1 MYIFYPIFLL
11 VFTKF
16 IFSYGGK
23 NMENLLFQIFS
34 DDRFM
39 DLTLYQYGYERCLPL
54 HSYGPAVRN
63 HYLFHYVISGKG
75 TLSVDKVTYSK
86 EYEVH
91 GGMGF
96 LIEPGQ
102 INTYYADRADPWE
115 YTWIE
120 FDGMKV
126 KEILETAGLSSE
138 SPVYTPKSEQAGNTL
153 KDELLYLFTC
163 HKKTSYHLIGH
174 LFLIMDAL
182 LSGSAAKRKTQ
193 NGKRTQFY
201 TNEAITFISSNYS
214 FPITV
219 EDMANQLNL
228 DRSYFGK
235 IFKETMGQSPQEFL
249 IRYRMS
255 KAAEL
260 LKTTDLSVKDISIKV
275 GYPNQLH
282 FSRAFKNI
290 YGLSPRSYRQN
301 TKIIKP

>member
-153 KDELLYLFTC
+153 KDELLYLVTC

-235 IFKETMGQSPQEFL
+235 IFKDTMGQSPQEFL

>member
-1 MYIFYPIFLL
+1 
-11 VFTKF
+11 
-16 IFSYGGK
+16 
-23 NMENLLFQIFS
+23 
-34 DDRFM
+34 M
-39 DLTLYQYGYERCLPL
+39 DLTLYQYGYEKCLPL

-63 HYLFHYVISGKG
+63 HYLFHYIISGKG

-153 KDELLYLFTC
+153 KDELLYLVTC

>member
-1 MYIFYPIFLL
+1 
-11 VFTKF
+11 
-16 IFSYGGK
+16 
-23 NMENLLFQIFS
+23 MENLLFQIFS

-153 KDELLYLFTC
+153 KDELLYLVTC

>member
-1 MYIFYPIFLL
+1 
-11 VFTKF
+11 
-16 IFSYGGK
+16 
-23 NMENLLFQIFS
+23 MENLLFQIFS

-63 HYLFHYVISGKG
+63 HYLFHYIISGKG

-153 KDELLYLFTC
+153 KDELLYLVTC

-260 LKTTDLSVKDISIKV
+260 LKTTYLSVKDISIKV

>member
-1 MYIFYPIFLL
+1 
-11 VFTKF
+11 
-16 IFSYGGK
+16 
-23 NMENLLFQIFS
+23 MENLLFQIFS

-153 KDELLYLFTC
+153 KDELLYLVTC

-228 DRSYFGK
+228 DRIYFGK

>member
-1 MYIFYPIFLL
+1 
-11 VFTKF
+11 
-16 IFSYGGK
+16 
-23 NMENLLFQIFS
+23 MENLLFQIFS

-39 DLTLYQYGYERCLPL
+39 DLTLYQNGYERCLPL

-153 KDELLYLFTC
+153 KDELLYLVTC

>member
-153 KDELLYLFTC
+153 KDELLYLVTC

-182 LSGSAAKRKTQ
+182 LSGSAAKRKP
-193 NGKRTQFY
+193 RM
-201 TNEAITFISSNYS
+201 ESAPSFIQTRRSPLYL
-214 FPITV
+214 PI
-219 EDMANQLNL
+219 
-228 DRSYFGK
+228 
-235 IFKETMGQSPQEFL
+235 I
-249 IRYRMS
+249 
-255 KAAEL
+255 
-260 LKTTDLSVKDISIKV
+260 
-275 GYPNQLH
+275 
-282 FSRAFKNI
+282 
-290 YGLSPRSYRQN
+290 LSPLLWRIWPTN
-301 TKIIKP
+301 

>member
-1 MYIFYPIFLL
+1 
-11 VFTKF
+11 
-16 IFSYGGK
+16 
-23 NMENLLFQIFS
+23 MENLLFQIFS

-39 DLTLYQYGYERCLPL
+39 DLTLYQYGYEKCLPL

-75 TLSVDKVTYSK
+75 TLSVDKVTYSR
-86 EYEVH
+86 EYEIH

-126 KEILETAGLSSE
+126 KEILEAAGLSTE
-138 SPVYTPKSEQAGNTL
+138 SPVYTPKSEQAGNVL
-153 KDELLYLFTC
+153 KEELLYLATC
-163 HKKTSYHLIGH
+163 QKKTSYHLIGH
-174 LFLIMDAL
+174 MFLIMDAL
-182 LSGSAAKRKTQ
+182 LSGSAAKRKIQ

-219 EDMANQLNL
+219 EDIASRLNL

-249 IRYRMS
+249 IRNRMS
-255 KAAEL
+255 KAAEF

-282 FSRAFKNI
+282 FSRAFKNV
-290 YGLSPRSYRQN
+290 YGQSPRSYRQN

>member
-1 MYIFYPIFLL
+1 
-11 VFTKF
+11 
-16 IFSYGGK
+16 
-23 NMENLLFQIFS
+23 MENLLFQIFS

-39 DLTLYQYGYERCLPL
+39 DLTLYQYGYEKCLPL

-63 HYLFHYVISGKG
+63 HYLFHYVISGMG
-75 TLSVDKVTYSK
+75 TLSVDKVSYSK
-86 EYEVH
+86 EYKIH

-102 INTYYADRADPWE
+102 INTYYADRTEPWE
-115 YTWIE
+115 YTWVE
-120 FDGMKV
+120 FDGMKAR
-126 KEILETAGLSSE
+126 EILDGAGLSSE
-138 SPVYTPKSEQAGNTL
+138 FPVYTPKSEQAGNTL
-153 KDELLYLFTC
+153 KDELLHLATC
-163 HKKTSYHLIGH
+163 QKKSPYHLIGH

-182 LSGSAAKRKTQ
+182 LSGSSSKRKTQ

-201 TNEAITFISSNYS
+201 TNEAITFISSNYP

-219 EDMANQLNL
+219 EDIANRLNL

-260 LKTTDLSVKDISIKV
+260 LKTTDLSVKEISLKV

-290 YGLSPRSYRQN
+290 YNQSPRSYRQN
-301 TKIIKP
+301 TKIIKS